1 MNIVSLVNVERILDE
16 VRNNIRGFYISVDG
30 DIKEREFDKV
40 VDGVKY
46 FDIDKIKSE
55 ANYDYFE
62 IAYTSDSSV
71 IFICDE
77 EGALKCRFDE
87 NGKEMMN
94 NNIIA
99 SAIYQKLRND
109 HTVHLFGDVVIC
121 HTSRVY

>member
-46 FDIDKIKSE
+46 FDVDKIKSE

-62 IAYTSDSSV
+62 IAYTNDASV

>member
-1 MNIVSLVNVERILDE
+1 MNIVSLVNIERILDE

-30 DIKEREFDKV
+30 DIKEREFDKEV
-40 VDGVKY
+40 NGVMY
-46 FDIDKIKSE
+46 FDVDKIKSE

-99 SAIYQKLRND
+99 SAIYQKLCNN

>member
-62 IAYTSDSSV
+62 IAYTGDDSV

-77 EGALKCRFDE
+77 EGALKTKFE
-87 NGKEMMN
+87 NDIEIGN
-94 NNIIA
+94 YNQIA
-99 SAIYQKLRND
+99 SAIYQKLHKKQEIRPK
-109 HTVHLFGDVVIC
+109 
-121 HTSRVY
+121 

>member
-1 MNIVSLVNVERILDE
+1 MNIVSLVNIERILDE

-46 FDIDKIKSE
+46 FDVDKIKSE

-62 IAYTSDSSV
+62 IAYTNDASV

>member
-62 IAYTSDSSV
+62 IAYTNDASV

>member
-1 MNIVSLVNVERILDE
+1 MNIVSLVNIERILDE

-62 IAYTSDSSV
+62 IAYTNDASV

>member
-1 MNIVSLVNVERILDE
+1 MNIVSLVNIERILDE

-30 DIKEREFDKV
+30 DIKEREFDKEV
-40 VDGVKY
+40 NGVMY
-46 FDIDKIKSE
+46 FDVDKIKSE

-62 IAYTSDSSV
+62 IAYTRDSSV

-99 SAIYQKLRND
+99 SAIYQKLCNN
-109 HTVHLFGDVVIC
+109 HNAHLFGDVVIC